1 MTYLYEELLAPT
13 RLYIKQCPHC
23 GMKYFGKSKRADIEK
38 YTGSG
43 TDWKKHL
50 DKHRVEPIHLW
61 NSDWYYDTSIS
72 RFALKF
78 SRINKIVVSDKW
90 ANLIEENGLDG
101 GWDLVN
107 ASGKNLY
114 GKNGRTPNISDNF
127 KRGLETF
134 RKNLQ
139 DEEWRMNYKRNVSS
153 GLKQWHQENENP
165 FKGKTHSEE
174 TRRCIGEQ
182 SKIHQSGAGNSQHGT
197 KWIYSLKEKV
207 SKKIEKDHPIP
218 PGWFEGRKMK
228 FN

>member
-23 GMKYFGKSKRADIEK
+23 GIKYFGKSKRIDVEK

-43 TDWKKHL
+43 THWKKHL
-50 DKHRVEPIHLW
+50 DKHGVEPIHLW
-61 NSDWYYDTSIS
+61 NSDWYHDTSIS

-78 SRINKIVVSDKW
+78 SRINKIVSSNKW

-107 ASGKNLY
+107 APGKNLY
-114 GKNGRTPNISDNF
+114 GANGRTSNVSDNF

-139 DEEWRMNYKRNVSS
+139 DEEWRINYKRNVSS
-153 GLKQWHQENENP
+153 GLKRWHQENENP

-174 TRRCIGEQ
+174 TRRNIGEQ
-182 SKIHQSGAGNSQHGT
+182 SKIHQRGVGNSQHGT
-197 KWIYSLKEKV
+197 KWIYSLEEKV
-207 SKKIEKDHPIP
+207 SKKIKKDDPIP
-218 PGWFEGRKMK
+218 FGWFEGRKMN